1 MKVTFFGAAR
11 EVTGSCYLVEAEGAR
26 FLVDCGMFQGGREA
40 REKNRQAF
48 GFDPGTIDFV
58 LLTHAHID
66 HSGLLPR
73 LVALGFKGPIHTTR
87 ATSDL
92 LAVMLP
98 DAGHIQ
104 EREAESANYR
114 RFKSRKKASRHD
126 TAPLYTVEQARTSLK
141 SLKPV
146 GYDQEVTPHP
156 AVRCVFRDAGHI
168 LGSAIVEVWLGQGAR
183 RRKLVFSGDLGQPA
197 RPLVRDP
204 TSIGDADTLFVESTY
219 GDRLHKSMKET
230 EDELVQ
236 VVNDTLV
243 KKGGNLIVPAFAV
256 GRTQDMLYLLAD
268 LTRQGRIP
276 KLTVFVDSPMA
287 TAATEITYQHMA
299 LLDEE
304 THALMGKH
312 GGMAYFEKL
321 DFVEDAEESK
331 ALDRVAGGAVIIS
344 ASGMCDAGRIK
355 YHLRANLPRNDATIL
370 ITGFQAAG
378 TLGRRLVDGATRIRM
393 LGADVAVKAH
403 LVTLGGL
410 SAHAD
415 RDALLNWL
423 GHFRAPPKHTF
434 VMHGEAETAL
444 GFAALIHE
452 RLGWQTEAPRAGQS
466 VELA

>member
-1 MKVTFFGAAR
+1 MKLTFFGAAR

-73 LVALGFKGPIHTTR
+73 LVALGFKGSIYTTR
-87 ATSDL
+87 ATCDL

-114 RFKSRKKASRHD
+114 RFKSRKKAPRHD
-126 TAPLYTVEQARTSLK
+126 IAPLYTVEQARTSLK
-141 SLKPV
+141 SLKAV
-146 GYDQEVTPHP
+146 GYDQEINPHP
-156 AVRCVFRDAGHI
+156 VVHCVFRDAGHI
-168 LGSAIVEVWLGQGAR
+168 LGSAIVEVWVGEGAR

-204 TSIGDADTLFVESTY
+204 TPISDADYLFVESTY
-219 GDRLHKSMKET
+219 GNRLHKSMAET

-236 VVNDTLV
+236 VVNDTLF
-243 KKGGNLIVPAFAV
+243 KRGGNLIVPAFAV

-287 TAATEITYQHMA
+287 TAATEVTYQHMA

-304 THALMGKH
+304 THELMGKH
-312 GGMAYFEKL
+312 GGRDLFEKL

-331 ALDRVAGGAVIIS
+331 ALDRIVGGAVIIS

-355 YHLRANLPRNDATIL
+355 YHLRANLPRNNATLL

-423 GHFRAPPKHTF
+423 GHFRAPPKQTF

-452 RLGWQTEAPRAGQS
+452 QLGWKTQAPLAGQS
-466 VELA
+466 VDLD